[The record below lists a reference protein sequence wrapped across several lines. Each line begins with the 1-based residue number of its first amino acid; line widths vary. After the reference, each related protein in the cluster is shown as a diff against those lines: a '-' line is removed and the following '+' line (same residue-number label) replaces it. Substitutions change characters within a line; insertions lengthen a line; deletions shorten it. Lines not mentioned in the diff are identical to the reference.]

1 MKNDNLITMNEYK
14 MTNLNIERM
23 CGGIYLKGDPTL
35 YDVMVS
41 KDRKDRRF
49 YIHKD
54 GKKLFLDDEV
64 KKDFNREMNEYNRE
78 GI

>member
-1 MKNDNLITMNEYK
+1 MKNDDLITMNEYK
-14 MTNLNIERM
+14 MTNLNIKRM
-23 CGGIYLKGDPTL
+23 CGGIYLQGDPTL

-49 YIHKD
+49 YIYKD
-54 GKKLFLDDEV
+54 GKKFFLDDEV
-64 KKDFNREMNEYNRE
+64 KKDFNREMNTYNRE